1 MFELIR
7 QIYLSLSKKRKLSSF
22 FLIFLMVIS
31 SISELVSIALFIPLI
46 SVVIG
51 NTKFEE
57 IKLFSFFDTY
67 FGEFNLVFIMVLI
80 FTLSLFIR
88 IFTLSWQNI
97 FAANATN
104 EIVYKAYNALLNE
117 DYESHIKK
125 PRSNLVATIHSN
137 GNKLLIEVIRPILL
151 LTESYIF
158 ISLVAI
164 FLFLYNW
171 RLFISIF
178 FILFIIYNFFI
189 VRANKKL
196 KINGKKQ
203 VELNQKLLTI
213 LDIDLN
219 SIEYINLGNYQKQS
233 SNNYAKYDKKYKL
246 NYSTYSIISRLPK
259 ILIEY
264 IFLTVIV
271 ILIIF
276 SYLSNTLFN
285 VIPIFASGA
294 LLAFKLLPYL
304 QRVFENWSQLVN
316 FKDSAFTVINY
327 ARKYK
332 INDDQKFANYELID
346 FKRLQF
352 KNVNFSYEDKSNI
365 FNEINLSIKKGEKI
379 AIMGPSGTGKTTIM
393 RLLLGLLIPSSG
405 KILVNEKEI
414 NRKINYKHTVNWMR
428 SVGYV
433 PQKIN
438 LTGNTLRENIIFG
451 SKSNNKNQISIDD
464 VIKITLLDDLVKRC
478 NGLDTNILENSFSL
492 SGGESQRLAIA
503 RAIYRNPKL
512 LIMDEPTSSLDNNTQ
527 KMIFENLFKLKDM
540 TYVVITHR
548 YETKYFFNRIIEIK
562 DKNIIDNYNR
572 N

>member
-304 QRVFENWSQLVN
+304 QRVFENWSQ
-316 FKDSAFTVINY
+316 FKY
-327 ARKYK
+327 
-332 INDDQKFANYELID
+332 
-346 FKRLQF
+346 
-352 KNVNFSYEDKSNI
+352 
-365 FNEINLSIKKGEKI
+365 
-379 AIMGPSGTGKTTIM
+379 
-393 RLLLGLLIPSSG
+393 
-405 KILVNEKEI
+405 
-414 NRKINYKHTVNWMR
+414 
-428 SVGYV
+428 
-433 PQKIN
+433 
-438 LTGNTLRENIIFG
+438 
-451 SKSNNKNQISIDD
+451 SKSI
-464 VIKITLLDDLVKRC
+464 
-478 NGLDTNILENSFSL
+478 
-492 SGGESQRLAIA
+492 
-503 RAIYRNPKL
+503 
-512 LIMDEPTSSLDNNTQ
+512 
-527 KMIFENLFKLKDM
+527 
-540 TYVVITHR
+540 
-548 YETKYFFNRIIEIK
+548 
-562 DKNIIDNYNR
+562 
-572 N
+572 